1 MFEFFYHFEG
11 FDEGL
16 QSSGR
21 DLVGGEPLATLF
33 ALPAAPHDIRAFLVS
48 IIEGA
53 RCWMS
58 AGRTFG
64 GVLHLEQHQRNRTQG
79 LQDFAHALPS

>member
-1 MFEFFYHFEG
+1 
-11 FDEGL
+11 
-16 QSSGR
+16 
-21 DLVGGEPLATLF
+21 
-33 ALPAAPHDIRAFLVS
+33 LPAAPHDIRAFLVS